1 MSRLSALSQAASI
14 ASNKRDAGAALD
26 ACTLLETLPWDEEA
40 VEKARFLARI
50 SAKRLRDDPRWYDCW
65 ERCMRWLAYGDF
77 RCFMSFMEVG
87 RPAAD
92 RFWAPREKSLGAV
105 ADALQQIEDGRLDE
119 LVINVPPRIGKLLS
133 DDTPVLTADGWKR
146 HGDLVVG
153 DTLFSPDGMPTK
165 VVAVHP
171 KHHTTHTVTFSDG
184 SSFDCHFRHEWRV
197 WDRNAHRWRTIETQ
211 EMVGK
216 LEEGSEGNVRGHR
229 YRFQIEVPEPMQ
241 GIERDLPVPP
251 YTFGAWL
258 GDGTNKAPRITGAAS
273 DHAIIDRIAAD
284 GYNVVNE
291 YTHRTTGVMTYDFSG
306 PLRSDLQRLGFCHSR
321 RRVPKRIPAE
331 YLTASLGQRLELL
344 AGLIDTDGCL
354 SAKEH
359 RYHFTTSEPQLR
371 DDFEAL
377 VSTFGWRSCV
387 QEHNPSESAGGVR
400 ARSAWWT
407 VSFNPTFG
415 IPAVLERKRLS
426 EFSRHRRLSVV
437 SIEESEPKPGNCIT
451 VERDGMYLVGNRLIP
466 THNTTIMAFWT
477 VWRMGRHPEESHLY
491 TSYSDT
497 VTKAFYSGI
506 LEIVKD
512 PDTYRYGEVFP
523 NSPLVRT
530 DAFNGLVDIGRR
542 KRYASLTC
550 RSIDGTLN
558 GACDASGAMIGDD
571 LCSGI
576 EEASNP
582 LRMERLLSKVNND
595 WLSRRKHGCP
605 IIWMGTRWSV
615 ADPMGVRERTLD
627 EDPAFAKVRWRKV
640 SIPALNAAGR
650 SNFYMDG
657 RGFSKSDYER
667 VRSQFERA
675 GDMASWYAMYMQRPV
690 ERQGALFEMAN
701 LRTFSGEVPKG
712 RAFMAVDPAFGGGDY
727 TAAPVC
733 IDDGEDIY
741 VPAVVFSAKEKDF
754 TLPMLADAVER
765 WHVEKVQFE
774 ASRMLESYVDEF
786 RRLLKERGTRTTVTM
801 KPASTRVGKDERIH
815 GRAPDIRQRFVFLA
829 PADRPPEYKAFMD
842 QVCSFTSQGKVP
854 HDDAPDSLAMAAGM
868 VYRFGGASQAPA
880 IFRRSF

>member
-26 ACTLLETLPWDEEA
+26 ACTLLETLPWGEEA

-119 LVINVPPRIGKLLS
+119 LVINVPPRIGK
-133 DDTPVLTADGWKR
+133 
-146 HGDLVVG
+146 
-153 DTLFSPDGMPTK
+153 
-165 VVAVHP
+165 
-171 KHHTTHTVTFSDG
+171 
-184 SSFDCHFRHEWRV
+184 
-197 WDRNAHRWRTIETQ
+197 
-211 EMVGK
+211 
-216 LEEGSEGNVRGHR
+216 
-229 YRFQIEVPEPMQ
+229 
-241 GIERDLPVPP
+241 
-251 YTFGAWL
+251 
-258 GDGTNKAPRITGAAS
+258 
-273 DHAIIDRIAAD
+273 
-284 GYNVVNE
+284 
-291 YTHRTTGVMTYDFSG
+291 
-306 PLRSDLQRLGFCHSR
+306 
-321 RRVPKRIPAE
+321 
-331 YLTASLGQRLELL
+331 
-344 AGLIDTDGCL
+344 
-354 SAKEH
+354 
-359 RYHFTTSEPQLR
+359 
-371 DDFEAL
+371 
-377 VSTFGWRSCV
+377 
-387 QEHNPSESAGGVR
+387 
-400 ARSAWWT
+400 
-407 VSFNPTFG
+407 
-415 IPAVLERKRLS
+415 
-426 EFSRHRRLSVV
+426 
-437 SIEESEPKPGNCIT
+437 
-451 VERDGMYLVGNRLIP
+451 
-466 THNTTIMAFWT
+466 TTIMAFWT